1 METEV
6 NILAARVTE
15 TQHPGTQGYLQIL
28 RGIRRREYATW
39 YLRTYETG
47 SSPRSVLGPVPR
59 ELKMGLT
66 PDDLVPQST
75 RQRPGLQTQAHT
87 QEQGQK
93 KQGSSSSLTVHFQFF
108 LPDSLLL
115 TRRIFCSLRF
125 NVYTEPPTLAPC
137 YFARNNSQRCL
148 GWEEKNWT
156 KLSLKLV

>member
-6 NILAARVTE
+6 NILAVRVAE

-28 RGIRRREYATW
+28 RGIRRRKYATW
-39 YLRTYETG
+39 YLRTYEIG
-47 SSPRSVLGPVPR
+47 SSPTSVLGPVPR
-59 ELKMGLT
+59 ELKTGLT

-75 RQRPGLQTQAHT
+75 RQRSGVQTQPHT
-87 QEQGQK
+87 QEQGQR

-115 TRRIFCSLRF
+115 TRGIFCSLRF
-125 NVYTEPPTLAPC
+125 NVYTEPPALAPR
-137 YFARNNSQRCL
+137 YFARNNSETCL
-148 GWEEKNWT
+148 GWEENNWA